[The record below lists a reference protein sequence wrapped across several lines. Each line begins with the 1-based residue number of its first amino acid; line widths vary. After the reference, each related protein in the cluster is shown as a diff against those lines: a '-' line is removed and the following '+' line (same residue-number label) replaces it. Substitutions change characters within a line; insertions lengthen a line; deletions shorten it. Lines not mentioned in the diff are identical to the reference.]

1 MIIKNIEITSIF
13 IVVALVI
20 SALVIIN
27 LIDKKKKLGP
37 EVKRKA
43 FHMSMGIA
51 MLSFPFLFEN
61 VISVGVLG
69 VLAIIGMLLL
79 KYTKLKKNLGNAIY
93 SVERKSLRRILF
105 HYFSIFNVLAIWR
118 K

>member
-1 MIIKNIEITSIF
+1 MVIKNIEVTGILI
-13 IVVALVI
+13 IVALVV

-27 LIDKKKKLGP
+27 LIDKKKKLNP

-61 VISVGVLG
+61 IISVGLLG
-69 VLAIIGMLLL
+69 ILAILGMLLL
-79 KYTKLKKNLGNAIY
+79 KYTKLKKNLGSAIY
-93 SVERKSLRRILF
+93 SVERKSLRRVLLY
-105 HYFSIFNVLAIWR
+105 YFSIFDFLAI
-118 K
+118 